1 MASDKSVGD
10 SMENS
15 TESEHTDNQE
25 CIERVKKFLQPL
37 EKRWDYIQ
45 SVLLWEKPS
54 HSLCYLIAMTV
65 LVGLMASGKF
75 RLVLLLIVIMASSLL
90 MEDIR
95 TKVWRFLEG
104 GFEAVSDVDSRT
116 TTLSF
121 TRLCE
126 KLAVIW
132 SLFVAWYEKL
142 NKLKTDSTYKYYAV
156 LFGMLLM
163 TVFTYQYLPL
173 LQIFYTTV
181 CALYFW
187 PVIKHNGIHRT
198 VHKAVEPFYK
208 PFVIQWQNNRTKRQ
222 RDTGSKE
229 EAPADSDDEFA
240 KDFNPVTDGAS
251 VNEENITLQ
260 DEELSSS
267 EPPSPVPPVEA
278 KLLQGLISSAI
289 TQGLSS
295 IANTQDDR
303 ETQEISG
310 GETPDAESPSF
321 DSSAVFLDEL
331 QFSSLSQGGDTL
343 EFEEGE
349 FMAGLEFPDI
359 DRDTES
365 DSEGIR
371 RVGKSRVDNKPKQTD
386 EPKDKGHRET
396 TGTPDSV
403 MTSSGNTD
411 VSDYEMLDRSEA
423 EGMIPSDE
431 MDNVDSTRLGSMT
444 NYVGKWLGY

>member
-1 MASDKSVGD
+1 MFSKG
-10 SMENS
+10 
-15 TESEHTDNQE
+15 QF
-25 CIERVKKFLQPL
+25 FLHL
-37 EKRWDYIQ
+37 HLDF
-45 SVLLWEKPS
+45 V
-54 HSLCYLIAMTV
+54 
-65 LVGLMASGKF
+65 F
-75 RLVLLLIVIMASSLL
+75 
-90 MEDIR
+90 
-95 TKVWRFLEG
+95 
-104 GFEAVSDVDSRT
+104 DSR
-116 TTLSF
+116 L
-121 TRLCE
+121 
-126 KLAVIW
+126 
-132 SLFVAWYEKL
+132 
-142 NKLKTDSTYKYYAV
+142 
-156 LFGMLLM
+156 
-163 TVFTYQYLPL
+163 
-173 LQIFYTTV
+173 
-181 CALYFW
+181 
-187 PVIKHNGIHRT
+187 
-198 VHKAVEPFYK
+198 
-208 PFVIQWQNNRTKRQ
+208 
-222 RDTGSKE
+222 
-229 EAPADSDDEFA
+229 
-240 KDFNPVTDGAS
+240 
-251 VNEENITLQ
+251 
-260 DEELSSS
+260 
-267 EPPSPVPPVEA
+267 
-278 KLLQGLISSAI
+278 
-289 TQGLSS
+289 
-295 IANTQDDR
+295 
-303 ETQEISG
+303 EISG